1 MWVVLLGAALAVG
14 AYLSKP
20 ASRREPVRSVRPSPP
35 VPTPAV
41 KPSPEPTW
49 RTVDLAR
56 EAEAVRSSALRA
68 LPPDT
73 RVRGETQRTRTD
85 GEARWTWMR
94 YRITLAP
101 GQNVKAVLGRMVQEV
116 EQGGGVLLGSRPEG
130 SGQVAEFG
138 IEYRGRLLPVLRVS
152 LIPSEPSSPLLRPRV
167 AFLLDDAGGRPEE
180 LDRALQI
187 GRPVALAILP
197 GLPYST
203 ELARRASEAGLEV
216 LLHLPMEPLDPGK
229 ARAMGPGGVYGE
241 MSEEEIARVV
251 RSNLDQLPGVV
262 GINNHMGSRGTS
274 DPRVMRAVLGVVR
287 ERGLFFVDSRTS
299 PGSVAEQVAEDLKVP
314 IVVRSVFLDNDP
326 APEAIRRE
334 LGRLVVLARRRGSAL
349 AIGHINRPHTAEVLR
364 EMVREIE
371 GEGVEI
377 VPVRALVRKP

>member
-1 MWVVLLGAALAVG
+1 MWVVLLGAVLAVG

-20 ASRREPVRSVRPSPP
+20 ASRREPVRSVRPSPLASA
-35 VPTPAV
+35 PAG
-41 KPSPEPTW
+41 KPSPEPA
-49 RTVDLAR
+49 RKAVDLGR
-56 EAEAVRSSALRA
+56 EAEAVRNLALRA

-73 RVRGETQRTRTD
+73 RILRETEQIRADGET
-85 GEARWTWMR
+85 RWTWRR
-94 YRITLAP
+94 YRVTLGP

-130 SGQVAEFG
+130 PGQVAEFG

-152 LIPSEPSSPLLRPRV
+152 LVPSEPSSPPLRPRV
-167 AFLLDDAGGRPEE
+167 AFLLDDAGGHPQEV
-180 LDRALQI
+180 DRAVQI

-197 GLPYST
+197 GLPYSA

-216 LLHLPMEPLDPGK
+216 LLHLPMEPLDPEK

-241 MSEEEIARVV
+241 MSEEEIVRVV

-262 GINNHMGSRGTS
+262 GVNNHMGSRGTS

-299 PGSVAEQVAEDLKVP
+299 PQSVAEQVAEDLKVP

-334 LGRLVVLARRRGSAL
+334 VWRAVALARKRGSAL

-377 VPVRALVRKP
+377 APVRALVRKP